1 MFFFLLLV
9 KNSFFYVWQ
18 TLKLFAILLVN
29 NCFPLIW
36 QTWTF
41 FALRDLD
48 NLVTDL
54 NCSRY
59 QIETFFYICCFIL
72 FCWREMLTNVSSFEP
87 KITRQCNGC
96 GSVGR
101 AVASDPRGLQF
112 ESSQWQTFCYQ
123 YTVNCIEKTKIKQK
137 RPWKLPGRGCGTVGR
152 VVDLRFESSHQRFLL
167 T

>member
-1 MFFFLLLV
+1 MKRRKKIFGRRKKLTDKNLLNWSKKKRRKARIWSIKKKIWSQWGLNFLADSLQSLV

-59 QIETFFYICCFIL
+59 QIETFFTF
-72 FCWREMLTNVSSFEP
+72 
-87 KITRQCNGC
+87 
-96 GSVGR
+96 
-101 AVASDPRGLQF
+101 VASFFFAEEKCWPMFQVLNPR
-112 ESSQWQTFCYQ
+112 
-123 YTVNCIEKTKIKQK
+123 
-137 RPWKLPGRGCGTVGR
+137 
-152 VVDLRFESSHQRFLL
+152 
-167 T
+167 